1 VNLVL
6 GTLDRRRRSDILD
19 VPAVTDPVGP
29 LLKERLVVGIKRTE
43 LLTEQVEFVLNQDRG
58 WVYWI
63 NVFYIFVAA
72 VP

>member
-1 VNLVL
+1 
-6 GTLDRRRRSDILD
+6 
-19 VPAVTDPVGP
+19 
-29 LLKERLVVGIKRTE
+29 LKERLVVGIKRTE
-43 LLTEQVEFVLNQDRG
+43 LLTEQMEFVLNQDRG